1 MADVIMRMTPS
12 RSFSPERIAAFMSS
26 VMRSLRDIL

>member
-1 MADVIMRMTPS
+1 MRITPR

-26 VMRSLRDIL
+26 CSRSVMLIAFA